1 GHPADRWLLIG
12 ASAFVAASAWGTL
25 AGAARGSGW
34 WWRSGRDLDGI
45 ARRLQQ
51 PAAAGGAVVLLWWLG
66 GISIVPTGHQ
76 AVVERF
82 GAALEQPASAG
93 LLVRLPPPIERVR
106 LVDVAQIRRLEIA
119 GQEATLLC
127 GDQSMVSL
135 SATLHYTVT
144 DAHRYLYAAVAPDAA
159 LQDAAK
165 AAMTSVI
172 GRLPQDA
179 VLTDKRAEVE
189 ASVLALTRARI
200 EAAGLGVAPEALHL
214 TSVAV
219 PATVMDAFLDVIS
232 ADEERSTAINRAEA
246 YAAAVIPE
254 ALGEAAA
261 THQRALGEADLIA
274 AEAAGWSAV
283 FTAISDG
290 GAAAPALTRHRLREE
305 ALVES
310 LSEQPLVLIPST
322 MSLWL
327 GDSPPGIPRM
337 EGTREE

>member
-1 GHPADRWLLIG
+1 
-12 ASAFVAASAWGTL
+12 
-25 AGAARGSGW
+25 
-34 WWRSGRDLDGI
+34 
-45 ARRLQQ
+45 
-51 PAAAGGAVVLLWWLG
+51 
-66 GISIVPTGHQ
+66 
-76 AVVERF
+76 
-82 GAALEQPASAG
+82 
-93 LLVRLPPPIERVR
+93 
-106 LVDVAQIRRLEIA
+106 
-119 GQEATLLC
+119 
-127 GDQSMVSL
+127 
-135 SATLHYTVT
+135 
-144 DAHRYLYAAVAPDAA
+144 
-159 LQDAAK
+159 
-165 AAMTSVI
+165 
-172 GRLPQDA
+172 
-179 VLTDKRAEVE
+179 
-189 ASVLALTRARI
+189 
-200 EAAGLGVAPEALHL
+200 
-214 TSVAV
+214 V